1 MGLWRSLFRNI
12 NRLKINVLH
21 VSIGRQPSP
30 KTRLRKKLSI
40 LKIFLAGRGVKR
52 FLVLETSECAFR
64 LCPTNVGLAPP
75 RNTQT
80 TKSKKQHNPL
90 TSLTKSMKKL
100 TYSIFAAALAC
111 GFASATTTAYT
122 TPVGYVTTPI
132 PANVFTFVG
141 LTVHNPTISAGV
153 LASASATPK
162 SVTVTGVDFVALLG
176 APGTGTYILELAD
189 GTIQEIINWTAA
201 GVLDTVDNITG
212 KVVAG
217 TTTYKLRKAST
228 VSDVFGATNSAGLK
242 PSVDGDYTV
251 NTDVAYVFVDGALKI
266 VYYYNDGAGTTGW
279 YDADG
284 NPAANY
290 PLVYA
295 DGFYVKRVAGST
307 ISLVTTGEVKQA
319 PTSGIVNHGWNFL
332 SSVAPAGLTLGT
344 SGLQNFITPSA
355 DGDYTTNCDNVY
367 LYTPALRI
375 CYYFNDGAGTVGW
388 YDADGN
394 DATGASVEGAFLI
407 LDRGA
412 TKPYTLSVPASYTNP

>member
-1 MGLWRSLFRNI
+1 
-12 NRLKINVLH
+12 
-21 VSIGRQPSP
+21 
-30 KTRLRKKLSI
+30 
-40 LKIFLAGRGVKR
+40 
-52 FLVLETSECAFR
+52 
-64 LCPTNVGLAPP
+64 
-75 RNTQT
+75 
-80 TKSKKQHNPL
+80 
-90 TSLTKSMKKL
+90 MKKL

-132 PANVFTFVG
+132 APSQFTFVG

-201 GVLDTVDNITG
+201 GVLDTVDDITG

-228 VSDVFGATNSAGLK
+228 VSDVFGATNSAGLT
-242 PSVDGDYTV
+242 PDRVGDYTT
-251 NTDVAYVFVDGALKI
+251 NTDLLYVFVDGALKI
-266 VYYYNDGAGTTGW
+266 VYYYNDGTTTGW
-279 YDADG
+279 FDADG
-284 NPAANY
+284 NDASKY

-295 DGFYVKRVAGST
+295 DGFYVKRTAGST

-319 PTSGIVNHGWNFL
+319 PTSGVVNHGWNFL

-344 SGLQNFITPSA
+344 SGLQNFLTA
-355 DGDYTTNCDNVY
+355 DAIGDYQTVCDNVY
-367 LYTPALRI
+367 LYTPALKI
-375 CYYFNDGAGTVGW
+375 CYYYNDGTTAGW
-388 YDADGN
+388 FDSDGN

-412 TKPYTLSVPASYTNP
+412 TKPYTLSIPASYTNP